1 MKISF
6 FIGSMMSGGAEK
18 VISLLANE
26 YAQNGWNVDIVLLLK
41 NEVNRKQF
49 DLNPKIQIINLS

>member
-41 NEVNRKQF
+41 IEVNRKQF
-49 DLNPKIQIINLS
+49 DLNP